1 MPTYTPVDFDP
12 FSDSPARTPGVARV
26 YVGEGV
32 ERAQPKLTP
41 VDYDPFQTGAV
52 EDIVKSGA
60 TGLVKGAIGT
70 VGAAGDI
77 RELLSAGVDA
87 AAKKFGI
94 PQDQIQAFKDTVYQ
108 GAKLTPPTAV
118 LADAPTSGDIQG
130 KIEETTGP
138 FYKPKTRAG
147 EYAQTAGE
155 FAPAAI
161 GGEASAIARAGRVLL
176 PAAASETAGQ
186 VTKGTAAEP
195 YARFAGALAG
205 GGASAL
211 LSRPGTASRAL
222 KAQLPDGIT
231 AQHVDQAEDLIN
243 SAKAQGIDL
252 AWPEALSQVAGRPVL
267 TNTMRHL
274 EASPQTESQ
283 MAQFFGGRPQQ
294 IESAARNQ
302 FDNLAPVNP
311 APSTIGPAVGRA
323 AEETV
328 GDVRGAI
335 NKTAKPFYDSSEA
348 VRLSAQDMARVR
360 SLPGFEDAAKAVRSD
375 PQLNRYVSHLPDD
388 SVGFLN
394 EVKKELDRAGKAA
407 VGPLNAQ
414 PNMQRAAGLGSDA
427 SAVKNAAVDAS
438 TDYGTALAVE
448 SVAREKYLQPLL
460 DGPLG
465 KLAAKDTATK
475 DAINALFPK
484 NPLPNS
490 EHEIGVAVSALSKR
504 NPSAA
509 RDLVRAHVESAF
521 NEAAKDLQSGANQAG
536 GAKFR
541 AQLIGNP
548 QQRLN
553 LREAVEALPNGQDR
567 WNGFNKFLDILE
579 ATGTRQNVGSRT
591 AYNQELLK
599 QQATGG
605 LLGDTIKTGAN
616 PARFGQK
623 FIDRYEQYKLGKN
636 LGQLADILT
645 DPRSGD
651 LLRSIAKSPVGSNQA
666 QVAAFRLITYS
677 QASRTQPVQKS
688 GK

>member
-1 MPTYTPVDFDP
+1 MASLQPVDFDP
-12 FSDSPARTPGVARV
+12 FADGPAPTPGVQRV
-26 YVGEGV
+26 YIGEGV
-32 ERAQPKLTP
+32 EKAPAQPRMVP
-41 VDYDPFQTGAV
+41 VDHDPFAKMGYA
-52 EDIVKSGA
+52 EDAVKSLGSGVA
-60 TGLVKGAIGT
+60 KGAAAL
-70 VGAAGDI
+70 VGAPSDI
-77 RELLSAGVDA
+77 SEFGAQGIDWLTRKVGEQLGIDIQARNPQEP
-87 AAKKFGI
+87 KFGSKDVEAAI
-94 PQDQIQAFKDTVYQ
+94 TRVVGELHKPQ
-108 GAKLTPPTAV
+108 
-118 LADAPTSGDIQG
+118 
-130 KIEETTGP
+130 
-138 FYKPKTRAG
+138 TRVG
-147 EYAQTAGE
+147 EYAQTIGE
-155 FAPAAI
+155 FAPGVFGP
-161 GGEASAIARAGRVLL
+161 GGAVAKLAQVII
-176 PAAASETAGQ
+176 PALASETAGQ
-186 VTKGTAAEP
+186 VTKGTVAEP
-195 YARFAGALAG
+195 FARFGGAIAG
-205 GGASAL
+205 GGLTAL
-211 LSRPGTASRAL
+211 LSRPGTATRAL
-222 KAQLPDGIT
+222 KSQLPEGIT
-231 AQHVDQAEDLIN
+231 AQHVDQAEALIN
-243 SAKAQGIDL
+243 SAKGQGIDL

-274 EASPQTESQ
+274 EASPQTEAQ

-294 IESAARNQ
+294 IENAARGQ
-302 FDNLAPVNP
+302 FDNLSPVNT

-335 NKTAKPFYDSSEA
+335 NKTAKPFYDAAES
-348 VRLSAQDMARVR
+348 VRLSPQDMAKVR
-360 SLPGFEDAAKAVRSD
+360 ALPGFDDASKAVRGD

-407 VGPLNAQ
+407 VGPLNTQ

-427 SAVKNAAVDAS
+427 SVVKNTAVNAS

-460 DGPLG
+460 DGPIG
-465 KLAAKDTATK
+465 KLASKDTATK

-490 EHEIGVAVSALSKR
+490 EHEIGIAVSALAKR
-504 NPSAA
+504 NPGAA
-509 RDLVRAHVESAF
+509 KDLVRAHVESVF

-567 WNGFNKFLDILE
+567 WSGFNKFLDILE

-591 AYNQELLK
+591 AYNAELLK

-605 LLGDTIKTGAN
+605 LVGDAIKTGAN

-645 DPRSGD
+645 DPRSAD
-651 LLRSIAKSPVGSNQA
+651 LLRSIAKSPVGSTQA
-666 QVAAFRLITYS
+666 QAVALRLITYYD
-677 QASRTQPVQKS
+677 ASHRTPVEKP